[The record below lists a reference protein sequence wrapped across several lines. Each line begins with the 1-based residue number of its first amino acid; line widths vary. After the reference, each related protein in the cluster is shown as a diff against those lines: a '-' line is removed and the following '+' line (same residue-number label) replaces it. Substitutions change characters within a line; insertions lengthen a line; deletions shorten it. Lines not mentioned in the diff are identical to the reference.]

1 MRQARGAGLT
11 NRKRCTLGPMK
22 THDTTIMKYVDAEH
36 REDVVAL
43 WREVFDYPAEY
54 NLPEFVIDRKIEHD
68 ELFFVAVRQGRVMGT
83 VMAGYDG
90 HRGWIYSLA
99 VSPTCR
105 KQGMGSMLLES
116 AMLALEQLGCF
127 KVNLQIL
134 EENRAVRRFYE
145 ANGFAVEKRLSMGR
159 KIG

>member
-1 MRQARGAGLT
+1 M
-11 NRKRCTLGPMK
+11 
-22 THDTTIMKYVDAEH
+22 
-36 REDVVAL
+36 
-43 WREVFDYPAEY
+43 
-54 NLPEFVIDRKIEHD
+54 
-68 ELFFVAVRQGRVMGT
+68 AVRQGRVMGT

-99 VSPTCR
+99 VNSTCR